1 MINILCF
8 MFQMKYIYIITTVK
22 MNSNGRSEKFYKRPA
37 VQHIGIVE
45 LVAEDPSA
53 LAPALEAESGAERGE
68 RLVAGGPGPLQSAAS
83 SLTENTRTA
92 GAGLDTG
99 NTLVTD
105 IK

>member
-1 MINILCF
+1 
-8 MFQMKYIYIITTVK
+8 MFQMKFICIIITVK

-53 LAPALEAESGAERGE
+53 PAPALALEAESGAERGE

-99 NTLVTD
+99 NTCYRYKI

>member
-8 MFQMKYIYIITTVK
+8 MFQMKYIYIIITVK

-53 LAPALEAESGAERGE
+53 PAPALEAESGERRETCGW
-68 RLVAGGPGPLQSAAS
+68 RPRPSPVSRLQSDREH
-83 SLTENTRTA
+83 ENSRSRA
-92 GAGLDTG
+92 GHR
-99 NTLVTD
+99 
-105 IK
+105 